1 MRGGLVER
9 SRKPVTRRG
18 KPGGWLTGLVRDLF
32 ILCFERKI
40 LLSQITKGDHDHCRE
55 YLRDGGIDMELL
67 HEQLDED
74 IIKPQTDHHQDEVSE
89 QLHPAMED
97 GLGEYDILVE
107 KIARGEADGERHNK
121 GENIGGNGNKT
132 QVYIPFMQDKII
144 ADGIHDD
151 IQYGIRT
158 PANGIAEGLNRH
170 ELAERGVEKINK
182 IYDPLFHHIC
192 APICLPGF

>member
-1 MRGGLVER
+1 MTR
-9 SRKPVTRRG
+9 TRR
-18 KPGGWLTGLVRDLF
+18 KEAGWPVDGLVRDLF
-32 ILCFERKI
+32 IFCFEREV
-40 LLSQITKGDHDHCRE
+40 LLGQVTEGDHDHCRE

-74 IIKPQTDHHQDEVSE
+74 IVEPQTDHHQDEVSE

-107 KIARGEADGERHNK
+107 KIARGEADGEGHDK

-132 QVYIPFMQDKII
+132 QVHIPFVQDKII
-144 ADGIHDD
+144 ADGVHDD
-151 IQYGIRT
+151 IQYRVGT

-170 ELAERGVEKINK
+170 ELAERRVEKINK

-192 APICLPGF
+192 TPICHPGY